1 MRGMKAQ
8 RSNISYTMTPQDE
21 QKQALLR
28 IEEQAA
34 EQNRLQRLTK
44 MDQRQAESYEKIHSM
59 LLR

>member
-8 RSNISYTMTPQDE
+8 RSNISYTMTSQDE